1 MASSCSRGTA
11 APTYSSVEDVTTF
24 AWDGADAPT
33 VKLYLSL
40 GTYLDGPLDASKVT
54 VRFAATNVQV
64 AVDGGSKLL
73 KFERNLFEKCSPS
86 KCTFKV
92 NEAKKVVVLGI
103 KKKKK
108 DLVWKTLQKDVNVAD
123 TVPAKARAAE

>member
-1 MASSCSRGTA
+1 M
-11 APTYSSVEDVTTF
+11 TTF